1 MLRCGD
7 SGDWVG
13 TFQGHKG
20 CVWDATLNGEAT
32 HAATASAD
40 FSARAGG
47 TRSRGTSCERFQHKH
62 IVKRREFFER
72 WRKVVDRGEA
82 KSYCGYTI

>member
-20 CVWDATLNGEAT
+20 CVWDADAERRGDARGDGERGFQR
-32 HAATASAD
+32 AAVERD
-40 FSARAGG
+40 HGGRA
-47 TRSRGTSCERFQHKH
+47 CERFN
-62 IVKRREFFER
+62 INT
-72 WRKVVDRGEA
+72 
-82 KSYCGYTI
+82 S